1 MGSRKG
7 RLPQGAGGRGALET
21 GHYTFLINPAT
32 VAYGFAQD
40 GDIVN
45 LDYDKGFAKIDTNTT
60 QAGEGSS
67 SAAATADETPLA
79 WFDSYEFPVNVTDKD
94 VEKGVSINAPKDMT
108 VDESFSPIATLN
120 FTTYTFD
127 FNKRTYT
134 VKGDWSSSNTSVLSV
149 GADGAVK
156 AVGPGTATVTVTSQG
171 KSWTSSTIT
180 VTQSLDAVAAVSGQR

>member
-1 MGSRKG
+1 
-7 RLPQGAGGRGALET
+7 
-21 GHYTFLINPAT
+21 
-32 VAYGFAQD
+32 
-40 GDIVN
+40 
-45 LDYDKGFAKIDTNTT
+45 
-60 QAGEGSS
+60 
-67 SAAATADETPLA
+67 
-79 WFDSYEFPVNVTDKD
+79 
-94 VEKGVSINAPKDMT
+94 MT
-108 VDESFSPIATLN
+108 VDESFSPIATLS

-180 VTQSLDAVAAVSGQR
+180 VTQPLDAVAAVSGQR

>member
-32 VAYGFAQD
+32 VAYGFAQG

-45 LDYDKGFAKIDTNTT
+45 LNYDKGFAKIDTNTT

-67 SAAATADETPLA
+67 SVATTADETPLA

-156 AVGPGTATVTVTSQG
+156 APSQQCPANA
-171 KSWTSSTIT
+171 KP
-180 VTQSLDAVAAVSGQR
+180 AAQ